1 MNTVY
6 LKGSM
11 VAVFALSGAM
21 ALSPASQALA
31 GETNVTLG
39 NGDTATVQGGGTKVQ
54 TDAGG
59 NVKIY
64 VNGGGS
70 VTVYMDDSIIVRP
83 AVNGASTAAPKAG
96 NRLADGTIYAGNGF
110 AAAPA
115 DALGRYTWHDGNQYC
130 EDLVAYGQDDWK
142 LPTKEQ
148 LNRLYQNKNMG
159 AFAGTFNDSAA
170 GTTWAHYYWSSEERA
185 SHTFFAWNQSFA
197 DGYFDWN
204 RKDGHDLSVRCVRA
218 ELRL

>member
-1 MNTVY
+1 M
-6 LKGSM
+6 KHSM
-11 VAVFALSGAM
+11 VAAFALAGAI

-31 GETNVTLG
+31 GETSVTLG

-54 TDAGG
+54 TDANGD
-59 NVKIY
+59 VKIY

-70 VTVYMDDSIIVRP
+70 VTVYTDDSIIVRP

-115 DALGRYTWHDGNQYC
+115 DAPGRYTWHDGNQYC

-159 AFAGTFNDSAA
+159 AFAGTFNDSAD
-170 GTTWAHYYWSSEERA
+170 GITLAHWYWSSQEHA
-185 SHTFFAWNQSFA
+185 SLSSNAWDQRFT
-197 DGYFDWN
+197 DGFGGWGY
-204 RKDGHDLSVRCVRA
+204 KDHHELSVRCVRA
-218 ELRL
+218 ELRP